1 MRPRFIA
8 VLVFLA
14 TFLAL
19 LLLHWPLLRLPY
31 FWDEAGYYIP
41 AALDFCHSGRLIPQS
56 TLPVG
61 HTPLVMIYLGLVW
74 RLCGYSA
81 AVTRAAMTLVA
92 TAMIVALYRLGR
104 RIASREAAVW
114 SAALLGLSPLFYAQ
128 STLVHLDLAVAL
140 FTTLAIYFLLEN
152 RLWLFALSASLAILS
167 KETAVV
173 LLPVAWLYA
182 WRRQR
187 GSREEE
193 TPPPL
198 HARIALG
205 TPLVVLA
212 AWALYYHHETGYW
225 TGNRDYLSYNL
236 YSTLSPPRIFWSL
249 LRRAYELFI
258 GGFNW
263 LLSASALVAIWWKR
277 KRAQTDSAD
286 ATEGLSWPPFIVLSA
301 RLAAIYL
308 LLLSATG
315 GAVLPRYLLPV
326 IPLFYLAAVALVWR
340 LPRFPARLICAATAT
355 CFVWAW
361 FINPPYPYPFEDN
374 LGYADFVRLHEEAAR
389 YLEAQP
395 GQPRILT
402 AWPATDELERPVLG
416 YVRRPLRVVA
426 VQGFAPKDLAKAPP
440 ESFDLVYFYSRKWE
454 PPGNWV
460 RRFPAWLRLQAR
472 YFDYRPQMATH
483 DLAATYHLRLR
494 AEFERRGQ
502 WAQIYSR

>member
-14 TFLAL
+14 TFLAFL
-19 LLLHWPLLRLPY
+19 VLHWPLLRLPY

-92 TAMIVALYRLGR
+92 TAMIAALYRLGR
-104 RIASREAAVW
+104 RIASREVAVW
-114 SAALLGLSPLFYAQ
+114 SAALLALSPLFYAQ

-140 FTTLAIYFLLEN
+140 FTTLAIYFLLEG

-167 KETAVV
+167 KETGVV

-182 WRRQR
+182 WSRQR
-187 GSREEE
+187 GSRQEEA
-193 TPPPL
+193 PPPL

-212 AWALYYHHETGYW
+212 AWALYYHHATGYW

-236 YSTLSPPRIFWSL
+236 YSTLSPMRIIWSL

-263 LLSASALVAIWWKR
+263 LLSASALAAIWWKR
-277 KRAQTDSAD
+277 KDAQTDSTD

-301 RLAAIYL
+301 RLVAIYL

-340 LPRFPARLICAATAT
+340 LPRFPARLICVAMAT

-426 VQGFAPKDLAKAPP
+426 VHGFAPEDLAKAPP

-472 YFDYRPQMATH
+472 YFDYRPQMATY

-494 AEFERRGQ
+494 AEFKRRGQ